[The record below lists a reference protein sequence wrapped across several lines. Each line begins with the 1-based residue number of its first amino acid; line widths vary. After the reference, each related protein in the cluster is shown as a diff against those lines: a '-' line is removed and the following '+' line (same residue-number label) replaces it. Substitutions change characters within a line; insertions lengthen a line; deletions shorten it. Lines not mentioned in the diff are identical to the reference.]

1 MGNYRDARVADS
13 GKYQA
18 MWTIELIV
26 MTVMIALNGIFA
38 AYEIALASVG
48 LARLD
53 TLVHESRHGAASA
66 MRMKTSMEGSL
77 AVVQLGITLVGAIA
91 AATGG
96 AGAEESI
103 EPWFHAQGFS
113 SGAAQFLAIGVVVL
127 PLTVVTIIFGELVPK
142 VFALE
147 NREWV
152 VLRLSPLMEWFS
164 FAVWPAVWFLESTV
178 SLLVGALTRNWQ
190 REGSANATEL
200 QELRAIAALARTSRL
215 IGRREEGIIVSAAR
229 LSSTTIESV
238 MLPISHVRY
247 LYIGDSLN
255 EALVAAHLDMHTRYP
270 VTEQK
275 HDPQTF
281 MGYVNFKD
289 IVATLRI
296 APQEPSLRGILR
308 PLVQFKS
315 NATVAECLE
324 RLIHEH
330 NHIAVVSDKSGQ
342 AVGIVTLEDILEEL
356 VGEIHDEYDRL
367 PAHVV
372 PTGHGWIVGGSLP
385 LGKLAEVTSSPLD
398 DEPETLPTDTLNA
411 WVARR
416 LGRPARPGDTVRSGG
431 WQLVVRKVRRQ
442 AVVEAFVAR
451 AS

>member
-1 MGNYRDARVADS
+1 
-13 GKYQA
+13 
-18 MWTIELIV
+18 
-26 MTVMIALNGIFA
+26 
-38 AYEIALASVG
+38 
-48 LARLD
+48 
-53 TLVHESRHGAASA
+53 
-66 MRMKTSMEGSL
+66 MKTGMEGSL

-103 EPWFHAQGFS
+103 EPWFLARGFS
-113 SGAAQFLAIGVVVL
+113 DGTAQFLAIGVIVL

-164 FAVWPAVWFLESTV
+164 FAVWPAVWFLETTV
-178 SLLVGALTRNWQ
+178 SLFVGLLTRRWN
-190 REGSANATEL
+190 RGESTANATEL

-229 LSSTTIESV
+229 LSSTTISSV
-238 MLPISHVRY
+238 MLPIAHVRY
-247 LYIGDSLN
+247 LYIGDSLTT
-255 EALVAAHLDMHTRYP
+255 ALVAAHLDMHTRYP
-270 VTEQK
+270 VTELRS
-275 HDPQTF
+275 DPQTF
-281 MGYVNFKD
+281 VGYVNFKD

-308 PLVQFKS
+308 PLVHFKS
-315 NATVAECLE
+315 TSTVAECLE

-330 NHIAVVSDKSGQ
+330 NHIAVVSDPAGKV
-342 AVGIVTLEDILEEL
+342 VGIVTLEDILEEL

-372 PTGHGWIVGGSLP
+372 PTGHGWIVGGNLP
-385 LGKLAEVTSSPLD
+385 LARLADVIGSPL
-398 DEPETLPTDTLNA
+398 EMEAGMLPTDALNA
-411 WVARR
+411 WIARR
-416 LGRPARPGDTVRSGG
+416 LGRPARPGDTVRSDG

-442 AVVEAFVAR
+442 AVVEAFVTR

>member
-1 MGNYRDARVADS
+1 
-13 GKYQA
+13 

-26 MTVMIALNGIFA
+26 MAVMIAMNGVFA

-48 LARLD
+48 LARID
-53 TLVHESRHGAASA
+53 TLVHENRRGAASA
-66 MRMKTSMEGSL
+66 MRMKSSMEGSL

-96 AGAEESI
+96 AGAEETI
-103 EPWFHAQGFS
+103 EPWFFSQGFS
-113 SGAAQFLAIGVVVL
+113 SGTAQFLAIGAIVL

-178 SLLVGALTRNWQ
+178 SLFVGALTRRWQ
-190 REGSANATEL
+190 QGAERSNAAEL

-229 LSSTTIESV
+229 LSSTTIDSV
-238 MLPISHVRY
+238 MLPIEYVRY
-247 LYIGDSLN
+247 LCIGDSLAT
-255 EALVAAHLDMHTRYP
+255 ALVSAHLDMHTRYP
-270 VTEQK
+270 VAERRD
-275 HDPQTF
+275 DPQSF
-281 MGYVNFKD
+281 IGYVNFKD
-289 IVATLRI
+289 IVATLRV
-296 APQEPSLRGILR
+296 APQEPSLNGILR
-308 PLVQFKS
+308 PLVHFQAT
-315 NATVAECLE
+315 ATVAECLE

-330 NHIAVVSDKSGQ
+330 NHIAVVSDSEKIV
-342 AVGIVTLEDILEEL
+342 VGIVTLEDILEEL

-372 PTGHGWIVGGSLP
+372 PTGLGWIVGGSLP
-385 LGKLAEVTSSPLD
+385 LARLAEVTGAVLNEKSGALQD
-398 DEPETLPTDTLNA
+398 DTLNA
-411 WVARR
+411 WIVGH
-416 LGRPARPGDTVRSGG
+416 LGRPARSGDLVRADG
-431 WQLVVRKVRRQ
+431 WQFIVRKVRRQ
-442 AVVEAFVAR
+442 AVVEAFVSR
-451 AS
+451 AG

>member
-1 MGNYRDARVADS
+1 V
-13 GKYQA
+13 
-18 MWTIELIV
+18 WTVELIV
-26 MTVMIALNGIFA
+26 MAVMIATNGIFA

-53 TLVHESRHGAASA
+53 TLVHENRRGAASA

-96 AGAEESI
+96 AGADESI
-103 EPWFHAQGFS
+103 EPWFLAQGYS
-113 SGAAQFLAIGVVVL
+113 AGTAQFLAIGTVVL

-164 FAVWPAVWFLESTV
+164 FAVWPAVWFLETTV
-178 SLLVGALTRNWQ
+178 SVLVGALTRRWK
-190 REGSANATEL
+190 RGDAPSNATEL

-229 LSSTTIESV
+229 LSSTTIGSV
-238 MLPISHVRY
+238 MLPIDHVRY
-247 LYIGDSLN
+247 LFVDDSLN
-255 EALVAAHLDMHTRYP
+255 EALIAAHLDMHTRYP
-270 VTEQK
+270 VAENRG
-275 HDPQTF
+275 DPQTF
-281 MGYVNFKD
+281 IGYVNFKD
-289 IVATLRI
+289 TVATLRL
-296 APQEPSLRGILR
+296 APHEPSIRGILR
-308 PLVQFKS
+308 PLVHFKS
-315 NATVAECLE
+315 TATVAECLE

-330 NHIAVVSDKSGQ
+330 NHIAVVSNPDGTV
-342 AVGIVTLEDILEEL
+342 VGIVTLEDILEEL

-372 PTGHGWIVGGSLP
+372 PTGHGWMVGGSLP
-385 LGKLAEVTSSPLD
+385 LAKLTEVVGRSLDGEFAASS
-398 DEPETLPTDTLNA
+398 DTLTS
-411 WVARR
+411 WIEKR
-416 LGRPARPGDTVRSGG
+416 LGRPARPGDLVRAAG
-431 WQLVVRKVRRQ
+431 WQFVVRKVRRQ
-442 AVVEAFVAR
+442 AVVEAFVTR
-451 AS
+451 VS